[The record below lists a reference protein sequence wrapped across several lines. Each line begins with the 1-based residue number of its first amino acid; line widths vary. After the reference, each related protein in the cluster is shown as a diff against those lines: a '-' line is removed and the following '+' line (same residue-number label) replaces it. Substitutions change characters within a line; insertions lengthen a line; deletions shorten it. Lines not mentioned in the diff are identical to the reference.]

1 MILLIRY
8 VGEGAVSSSE
18 ADQTIE
24 ILMSELDPAVM
35 DIFHRH
41 LVITNILIV
50 VIVEILIFVI
60 QL

>member
-1 MILLIRY
+1 MLIRY
-8 VGEGAVSSSE
+8 VGEGAVCSSSSE

-41 LVITNILIV
+41 LLVTNILMVSIV
-50 VIVEILIFVI
+50 KM
-60 QL
+60 

>member
-1 MILLIRY
+1 MLIRY

-41 LVITNILIV
+41 LVITKIFIVFIGKIPILI
-50 VIVEILIFVI
+50 ITL
-60 QL
+60 

>member
-24 ILMSELDPAVM
+24 ILMSDLDPAVM

-50 VIVEILIFVI
+50 VIVEIPIFVI

>member
-24 ILMSELDPAVM
+24 ILMSDLDPAVM

>member
-1 MILLIRY
+1 MC
-8 VGEGAVSSSE
+8 SSE

-41 LVITNILIV
+41 TVITTNLIV
-50 VIVEILIFVI
+50 FIAKIRIL
-60 QL
+60 